1 MLKEELMSIHAML
14 GELRERTTNK
24 TDARVLSLCRSNLEA
39 AAEQAEAMENN
50 LSVVNVYWNA
60 DEVEI
65 SMPCPELHLTAKG
78 IRMSSTIPS
87 RTLQEVL

>member
-14 GELRERTTNK
+14 SKLQERTTNE
-24 TDARVLSLCRSNLEA
+24 TDASVLRLCRSNLEA

-50 LSVVNVYWNA
+50 LSVVNMYWNA

-65 SMPCPELHLTAKG
+65 SFPCPKMHLTAKG
-78 IRMSSTIPS
+78 IRMSSVFPS
-87 RTLQEVL
+87 RALQEVL

>member
-14 GELRERTTNK
+14 GELRERTTNE
-24 TDARVLSLCRSNLEA
+24 TDARILLLCRNNLEA
-39 AAEQAEAMENN
+39 AAEQAEVMENN
-50 LSVVNVYWNA
+50 LSVVNMYWNA

-65 SMPCPELHLTAKG
+65 SFPCPKVHLTAKG
-78 IRMSSTIPS
+78 IRMSSVIPS